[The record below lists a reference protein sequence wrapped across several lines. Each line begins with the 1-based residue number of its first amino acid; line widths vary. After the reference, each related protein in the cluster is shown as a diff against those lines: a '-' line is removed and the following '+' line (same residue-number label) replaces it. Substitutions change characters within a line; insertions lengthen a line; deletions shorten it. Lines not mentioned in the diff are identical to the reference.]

1 MEIEASMSAEDENN
15 EQGNSFTTP
24 AIKAQVI
31 KVLPWVAGVGFAA
44 SQIAS
49 SSRCSAVEHGH
60 CSKCGSC
67 AIAIVGLVTWA
78 LSKNK
83 DRDDFFIEK

>member
-1 MEIEASMSAEDENN
+1 MDNNKQTANKAIPVKNISA
-15 EQGNSFTTP
+15 Q
-24 AIKAQVI
+24 ALKLA
-31 KVLPWVAGVGFAA
+31 PWLAGIGFAA

-49 SSRCSAVEHGH
+49 ASRCTAVNHGH

>member
-1 MEIEASMSAEDENN
+1 MSIQSESIKQDSNLQE
-15 EQGNSFTTP
+15 STP
-24 AIKAQVI
+24 APQGVKAQII

-67 AIAIVGLVTWA
+67 AIALVGLVTWA

>member
-1 MEIEASMSAEDENN
+1 MPIEQKSNKQTNN
-15 EQGNSFTTP
+15 TNS
-24 AIKAQVI
+24 QVI

-49 SSRCSAVEHGH
+49 SSRCTAINHGH

-67 AIAIVGLVTWA
+67 AIALVGLVTWA

-83 DRDDFFIEK
+83 DRDEFFIENIEK

>member
-1 MEIEASMSAEDENN
+1 MSHKSKQEDQHPNEEN
-15 EQGNSFTTP
+15 GFST
-24 AIKAQVI
+24 QVI
-31 KVLPWVAGVGFAA
+31 KVLPWVAGIGFAA

-49 SSRCSAVEHGH
+49 ASRCTAVEHGH

-78 LSKNK
+78 ISKNK
-83 DRDDFFIEK
+83 DRHEFFIEK

>member
-1 MEIEASMSAEDENN
+1 MSRNKTES
-15 EQGNSFTTP
+15 EQQTTQKP
-24 AIKAQVI
+24 PTTVSEQAI

-44 SQIAS
+44 SQIAT
-49 SSRCSAVEHGH
+49 SSRCTAVNHGH